1 MEGAVQYL
9 CTLMETKRIGYIDA
23 MRGFTM
29 ILVVYSHVCGFCL
42 GDRSM
47 GFNDVLFLFRM
58 PCFFF
63 ISGWLFYKADRQW
76 NRQTV
81 RQIVSRKFMV
91 QILPTFIFLMLL
103 ITVHDGQ
110 SPMVFFSRL
119 GATKGGYWFTFAL
132 FEFFILYI
140 LSVLVFRKRQSD
152 GLQLCVALAISV
164 SAFCYDVYYNY
175 LTQHY
180 SPFQSSNLSTFLGFL
195 SFMTWR
201 YYLFF
206 FLGTLAKKHFHI
218 FLRLTDNRILM
229 IAAFVGFCVVACLPH
244 SDNVVSEYLIFAVGG
259 VLGMTIVFTLFR
271 HLSLTS
277 PFTFH
282 PSLFTPLTSEHSFL
296 TYIGRRT
303 LDIYLLHYF
312 FLPRFLLPYG
322 QQLRSFN
329 NPFLELAVALLLALI
344 VTAVCLL
351 ASYVIRLSPFLGHYL
366 FGVNYE
372 KRQ

>member
-1 MEGAVQYL
+1 
-9 CTLMETKRIGYIDA
+9 METKRIGYIDA

-91 QILPTFIFLMLL
+91 QILPTFIFLFLL

-152 GLQLCVALAISV
+152 GLQLCVAVAISV

-180 SPFQSSNLSTFLGFL
+180 SSFQSFNLS
-195 SFMTWR
+195 
-201 YYLFF
+201 
-206 FLGTLAKKHFHI
+206 I
-218 FLRLTDNRILM
+218 I
-229 IAAFVGFCVVACLPH
+229 
-244 SDNVVSEYLIFAVGG
+244 
-259 VLGMTIVFTLFR
+259 
-271 HLSLTS
+271 
-277 PFTFH
+277 
-282 PSLFTPLTSEHSFL
+282 
-296 TYIGRRT
+296 
-303 LDIYLLHYF
+303 
-312 FLPRFLLPYG
+312 
-322 QQLRSFN
+322 
-329 NPFLELAVALLLALI
+329 
-344 VTAVCLL
+344 
-351 ASYVIRLSPFLGHYL
+351 
-366 FGVNYE
+366 
-372 KRQ
+372 